1 MNGSPAISIQS
12 LLISSVLVLVTLS
25 FAYWQKLRLT
35 KEILISVLR
44 AIVQLVA
51 VGYVLQYV
59 FGLHSPWFT
68 TLLLLFMIFNAA
80 VNANK
85 RGKVIKNGLGIS
97 FAAILSGSV
106 VTLSVLLFSGAI
118 QYQPEQVVPVSGM
131 IIGNSMVALG
141 LSYKQLAANFKLKRD
156 EVETKLA
163 LGADILPSSIDIIRD
178 AIRTGMTPTIDSAK
192 TLGIVALPGMMTGLI
207 LGGTAPVEAIKYQIM
222 VTFMLL
228 STTAISSFYCLLP
241 RLQRLLQR
249 TQASGLPQVALFLPR
264 PKPCRG
270 SPCHRSRIQHH
281 CGRRRPGHSGG
292 RRRVLRPGRESLA
305 A

>member
-85 RGKVIKNGLGIS
+85 WAR
-97 FAAILSGSV
+97 
-106 VTLSVLLFSGAI
+106 LL
-118 QYQPEQVVPVSGM
+118 
-131 IIGNSMVALG
+131 
-141 LSYKQLAANFKLKRD
+141 
-156 EVETKLA
+156 
-163 LGADILPSSIDIIRD
+163 
-178 AIRTGMTPTIDSAK
+178 RTGWEFPS
-192 TLGIVALPGMMTGLI
+192 
-207 LGGTAPVEAIKYQIM
+207 
-222 VTFMLL
+222 LL
-228 STTAISSFYCLLP
+228 S
-241 RLQRLLQR
+241 
-249 TQASGLPQVALFLPR
+249 
-264 PKPCRG
+264 
-270 SPCHRSRIQHH
+270 
-281 CGRRRPGHSGG
+281 
-292 RRRVLRPGRESLA
+292 
-305 A
+305 